1 MKSDVI
7 RQLTT
12 GELAILEMIQEAYG
26 KQNSIDKV
34 FFTDREEAAI
44 FVKTVTAKTPLTVV
58 LTNLAKW
65 RADGT
70 IGSDE
75 ELKRKWL
82 RIDPASS

>member
-1 MKSDVI
+1 MA

-26 KQNSIDKV
+26 KQNRIDKV
-34 FFTDREEAAI
+34 FFTDCEEAVI
-44 FVKTVTAKTPLTVV
+44 FVKTVTATTPLMVV

-70 IGSDE
+70 IASDE

-82 RIDPASS
+82 QIDPASS